1 MSRIGR
7 LLTLVYGVVCYLIQ
21 LGALIYATGFVA
33 NIAVPKG
40 IDTGEPGPLLPALLV
55 NLGLILLFGLQHSIM
70 ARPAFKRLWTRI
82 VPEPAERSTYVLAT
96 AIVLYATYACWQ
108 PMPGVVWSVETP
120 WLQTALMSAYWL
132 GWFITFSS
140 TFMQNHF
147 DLLGLRQVWRY
158 WKGKPQKTAKFRDR
172 ALYKLVRHPL
182 MLGLFIAFW
191 STPLMT
197 TGHLLFALGMSS
209 YIFIGMA
216 FEERDLLRLYGEKY
230 RQFRKERP
238 MLIPWLKF

>member
-1 MSRIGR
+1 M
-7 LLTLVYGVVCYLIQ
+7 
-21 LGALIYATGFVA
+21 AL
-33 NIAVPKG
+33 
-40 IDTGEPGPLLPALLV
+40 
-55 NLGLILLFGLQHSIM
+55 
-70 ARPAFKRLWTRI
+70 
-82 VPEPAERSTYVLAT
+82 
-96 AIVLYATYACWQ
+96 
-108 PMPGVVWSVETP
+108 
-120 WLQTALMSAYWL
+120 YWL
-132 GWFITFSS
+132 GWLITFSA

-158 WKGKPQKTAKFRDR
+158 WQGKPQKTAEFRDR

-191 STPLMT
+191 STPVMT
-197 TGHLLFALGMSS
+197 TGHLLFAAGMSS
-209 YIFIGMA
+209 YIFIGIA